1 MSYARTIEIA
11 WLLSNA
17 MGGYEQEVSMAR
29 QRWRE
34 DGTASAGDAANARA
48 NSWLQNATIMHVA
61 PATHPPTPPEFQ
73 AGLPNCLIQGDQ

>member
-1 MSYARTIEIA
+1 MCAEKRRDARTIEIA
-11 WLLSNA
+11 RLLSNA

-48 NSWLQNATIMHVA
+48 NS
-61 PATHPPTPPEFQ
+61 
-73 AGLPNCLIQGDQ
+73 